1 MQLGSRLRLNLG
13 RTSRLDDFDFTG
25 YLEKVLHVAKIPAHD
40 RPLVHK
46 AVLDLGVAGVEVQEL
61 ERFSLFALF
70 LDECFCVEYLI

>member
-1 MQLGSRLRLNLG
+1 MQLGPCLRLDLG
-13 RTSRLDDFDFTG
+13 RAARLDDFDFTG
-25 YLEKVLHVAKIPAHD
+25 YLEKVLHVAEVSAHD